1 MIDKEANKRF
11 SRLVEYFGFSDVN
24 KNNKLDKSGFAEFI
38 GISPATIGD
47 ITLNRRGIGPKV
59 LKALSA
65 KNPDINIHWIL
76 TGEGEMINQ
85 KTIPISTI
93 SEIPAMA
100 PSGKTG
106 IGKERMFT
114 KEIIKSDL
122 NQPDQIGIPIIPI
135 EAVAGFLVGVDNE
148 GIIQKNCDHYIV
160 PEFEEIGVEYL
171 IRVSGNSM
179 YPKYSNGDVL
189 ACKKIKDVLFFQW
202 GKVYVLDSSQGAL
215 VKRIFEHVNP
225 DLVVCSSDNKDNF
238 PQFAIPKSDI
248 RSLSIV
254 LGVIRI
260 E

>member
-1 MIDKEANKRF
+1 MIDVEVNKRF
-11 SRLVEYFGFSDVN
+11 SRLVEYLGYADVN
-24 KNNKLDKSGFAEFI
+24 KNNKLDKSGFAQYI
-38 GISPATIGD
+38 GVSAATIGQ
-47 ITLNRRGIGPKV
+47 IISNQKGIGSKV
-59 LKALSA
+59 LMALSA
-65 KNPDINIHWIL
+65 KNPDININWIL
-76 TGEGEMINQ
+76 TGEGDMINQ
-85 KTIPISTI
+85 KIEPVKIINESI
-93 SEIPAMA
+93 KH
-100 PSGKTG
+100 PSGRTRS
-106 IGKERMFT
+106 GKERMIT
-114 KEIIKSDL
+114 KEMILPNVILDEQ
-122 NQPDQIGIPIIPI
+122 NGIPLIPI

-225 DLVVCSSDNKDNF
+225 DLVICSSDNKDNF